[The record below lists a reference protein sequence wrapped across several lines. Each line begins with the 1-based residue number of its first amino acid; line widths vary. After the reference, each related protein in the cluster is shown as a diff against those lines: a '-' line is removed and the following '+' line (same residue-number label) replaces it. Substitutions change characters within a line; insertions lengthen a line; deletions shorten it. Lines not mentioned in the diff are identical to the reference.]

1 MTETAGSENR
11 WKDRLGAVKDIM
23 AVKRALGESYVLDG
37 TTLIPVA
44 AVWGGGGGGRDT
56 GSQESAGH
64 QNSGGG
70 FGARVRPIGVIAIN
84 DGKDTW
90 RPTIDVLR
98 IVQGGQLLVL
108 AVLLA
113 IGLRARNHSHDRQ
126 QEP

>member
-1 MTETAGSENR
+1 MTETTGSEHR
-11 WKDRLGAVKDIM
+11 WKERLGTVKDIM
-23 AVKRALGESYVLDG
+23 AVKRAFGESYVIDG

-56 GSQESAGH
+56 GSQEQTGH

-84 DGKDTW
+84 DGKVTW
-90 RPTIDVLR
+90 RPTIEVLR

-108 AVLLA
+108 AALLV
-113 IGLRARNHSHDRQ
+113 IGLRTRNHSHDRRQ
-126 QEP
+126 DP